1 MVDLLPH
8 AALADGEGVESSWR
22 VAVTDQLPAT
32 GFDVG
37 EVERRNRNLTRLGD
51 AVELAKT
58 HNMVLDTTAPAGASS
73 PLATAAD
80 IAGTGDRAHGH
91 LRLYSARA
99 TSSGLTVFSCVAQ
112 SNTHRPWPA
121 NQSTQEYGR
130 PGAVNLSR
138 GRRQWRSSPQPS
150 SPAG

>member
-1 MVDLLPH
+1 MPERCSVAVAVGDVAQVGEKLDGGVVVAGFLGGDEVVDLLPH
-8 AALADGEGVESSWR
+8 AGLADGEGVESSWR

-51 AVELAKT
+51 AVGVVKT

-91 LRLYSARA
+91 LRLSTARERHHQ
-99 TSSGLTVFSCVAQ
+99 G
-112 SNTHRPWPA
+112 
-121 NQSTQEYGR
+121 
-130 PGAVNLSR
+130 
-138 GRRQWRSSPQPS
+138 
-150 SPAG
+150 